1 MLEIKVDGLKVHA
14 KGDGSKSQ
22 MFRDAAHTVITAARI
37 LSDELD
43 MPLEKAFAQL
53 FIVASATLDE
63 SRIET
68 VLHESVTM
76 PNVGKMLGKEDGERK
91 C

>member
-1 MLEIKVDGLKVHA
+1 MLEIKVDGLNVHA

-22 MFRDAAHTVITAARI
+22 MLKDAAHMVITAARV
-37 LSDELD
+37 LSEELD

-53 FIVASATLDE
+53 FIAASATLDE

-68 VLHESVTM
+68 VLHESVIM
-76 PNVGKMLGKEDGERK
+76 PNVEKMLGKEGGERK
-91 C
+91 

>member
-22 MFRDAAHTVITAARI
+22 MFRDAAHMVITAARV

-63 SRIET
+63 SGIET

-76 PNVGKMLGKEDGERK
+76 PDLSRFFSEEGKG
-91 C
+91 

>member
-22 MFRDAAHTVITAARI
+22 MFRDAAHMVITAAQV

-43 MPLEKAFAQL
+43 MSLEKAFAQL

-76 PNVGKMLGKEDGERK
+76 PNVAEMLGKEDGEGK
-91 C
+91 